1 MLRKEHYLYHPRINY
16 TLMPSFHY
24 FPRYSQK
31 ENQVTNN
38 VLLLLARIRA
48 ASPLVLEQILNS
60 LIDDSTASIT
70 VGPAFHQQRRDG
82 NSVPDAHLSQA
93 AWDIYVETKLGD
105 NFDTDQINRHLESAK
120 QSVHVSSYLF
130 LLSQHA
136 TDVST
141 FTAQAEHVTLVS
153 TTYAQLVEY
162 SSAILEH
169 ADPYLSEIIEDFEA
183 YVRALGLMPDHRT
196 QLLAVPVS
204 KSIEL
209 NARHGIY
216 YQKLGKNY
224 NQPFDYIGLYT
235 QKCIRFVGRVVA
247 HLDWLMGVGRE
258 ELDLEHL
265 TASQIDALDAIVA
278 ETTVYGLGQ
287 GLQYYFVDEFAQTA
301 YQKTSPGGMA
311 GHRYFDLEHVLGREV
326 NDEGGLTIARALNG
340 KDWT

>member
-48 ASPLVLEQILNS
+48 ASPLFLEQILNS

-93 AWDIYVETKLGD
+93 AWDIYVEAKLGD

-120 QSVHVSSYLF
+120 QSTSGSSYLF

-141 FTAQAEHVTLVS
+141 FAAQAEHVTLVS

-183 YVRALGLMPDHRT
+183 YVRALGLMPDDRT

-209 NARHGIY
+209 NARYGIY

-247 HLDWLMGVGRE
+247 RLDWPMGVGRE
-258 ELDLEHL
+258 ELDLQHL

-287 GLQYYFVDEFAQTA
+287 GLQYFFVDEFAQTG
-301 YQKTSPGGMA
+301 YRKESKGGMA
-311 GHRYFDLEHVLGREV
+311 GHRYFDLRTMLNLREE
-326 NDEGGLTIARALNG
+326 NLSEKELAQSLDSRH
-340 KDWT
+340 WT